1 MKSQNDIVLEHLR
14 KHGTITS
21 LEAVNRYGIT
31 RLAARISDLRHRGIE
46 IYSRDIEVYT
56 SDKRKTRVSEYR
68 LP

>member
-14 KHGTITS
+14 RHGTITS

-56 SDKRKTRVSEYR
+56 RDKRKTRVAEYR